1 MSAHHVSILG
11 TGLVTA
17 VGLSAPA
24 SCAAFRSKLTNPTET
39 DFIDAAGDRIMAH
52 QVELDAP
59 WRGLPKLAKM
69 AALAVDEALEGIPK
83 PEWHRIPLLLC
94 VAEEDRPGRA
104 AGLDDAL
111 LARVQEE
118 LGADFAPASA
128 TVARGRVAVAVA
140 VAQARALL
148 ASGQAQRVV
157 IAAADSLLSWP
168 ALSHYEREDRL
179 LTAGNSNG
187 FMPGEAGGALLLGPA
202 QWLAG
207 ELLCTGVGFGIEH
220 ARLGS
225 GEPLRAE
232 GLAGAIRACLD
243 EAACRMHDMD
253 FRITGVSGEQYYF
266 KEAALALSRT
276 LRQRKE
282 EFDLWHPAECTGEVG
297 AVSGICV
304 IADAQAA
311 CAKGYARGPN
321 ILAHWSNDAGERAAM
336 ALQVREAA
344 A

>member
-1 MSAHHVSILG
+1 MSGHHISILG

-17 VGLSAPA
+17 VGFSAPA

-39 DFIDAAGDRIMAH
+39 HFIDAAGDRIMAH

-69 AALAVDEALEGIPK
+69 AAMAIDEALEGVAR
-83 PEWHRIPLLLC
+83 PEWRRIPLLLC
-94 VAEEDRPGRA
+94 VAEEGRPGRT
-104 AGLDDAL
+104 AGLDATL

-118 LGADFAPASA
+118 LGTDFSPASA
-128 TVARGRVAVAVA
+128 TVAHGRVAVAVA
-140 VAQARALL
+140 MAQARALL
-148 ASGQAQRVV
+148 AGGQAQRVV
-157 IAAADSLLSWP
+157 VAAADSLLSWP
-168 ALSHYEREDRL
+168 TLSHYEREDRL
-179 LTAGNSNG
+179 LTAANSNG

-202 QWLAG
+202 QWVAG

-232 GLAGAIRACLD
+232 GLTGAIRACLN
-243 EAACRMHDMD
+243 EAACPMHDMD
-253 FRITGVSGEQYYF
+253 FRITGLSGEQYYF

-282 EFDLWHPAECTGEVG
+282 DFDLWHPAECTGEVG

-311 CAKGYARGPN
+311 CAKGYAKGPN
-321 ILAHWSNDAGERAAM
+321 VLAHWSNDAGERAAM
-336 ALQVREAA
+336 ALQLREVAA
-344 A
+344 

>member
-17 VGLSAPA
+17 VGQSAAA
-24 SCAAFRSKLTNPTET
+24 SCAAFRSKLTQPTET
-39 DFIDAAGDRIMAH
+39 HFIDAKGERIMAH

-59 WRGLPKLAKM
+59 WRGLSRLAKM
-69 AALAVDEALEGIPK
+69 AALAIDEVLTGIPK
-83 PEWHRIPLLLC
+83 PGWRHIPLLLC

-104 AGLDDAL
+104 PDLDAVL

-118 LGADFAPASA
+118 LAADFAPASA

-140 VAQARALL
+140 MTQARALL

-157 IAAADSLLSWP
+157 VAAADSLLSWP
-168 ALSHYEREDRL
+168 TLSHYEREDRL
-179 LTAGNSNG
+179 LTAANSNG

-202 QWLAG
+202 QWVAG
-207 ELLCTGVGFGIEH
+207 ELLCTGVGFGVEQAH
-220 ARLGS
+220 LGS
-225 GEPLRAE
+225 GDPLRAE
-232 GLAGAIRACLD
+232 GLARAIRSGLD
-243 EAACRMHDMD
+243 EAGCQMHEMD

-311 CAKGYARGPN
+311 CAKGYAKGPN
-321 ILAHWSNDAGERAAM
+321 VLAHWSNDAGERAAM